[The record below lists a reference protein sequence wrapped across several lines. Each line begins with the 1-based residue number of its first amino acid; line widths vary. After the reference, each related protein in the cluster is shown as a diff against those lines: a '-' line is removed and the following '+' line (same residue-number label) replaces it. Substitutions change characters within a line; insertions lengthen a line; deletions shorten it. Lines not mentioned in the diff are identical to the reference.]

1 MGEGRHLRG
10 FGASLASIDQS
21 VSKVKSQVLIREVFR
36 VNSKPR
42 HPFIAIILSGKP
54 PRAAAGRLRLSEV
67 PQASSEIVPKGDLTV
82 AGRIGHLQGAGFCKS
97 ILVEWKSIVM

>member
-1 MGEGRHLRG
+1 MGGGRHLRG
-10 FGASLASIDQS
+10 SGASLASIDQS

-42 HPFIAIILSGKP
+42 HPLSQSFYQASR

-67 PQASSEIVPKGDLTV
+67 PQASSEIAPKGHLTM
-82 AGRIGHLQGAGFCKS
+82 AGADWTLAGNRLLQS
-97 ILVEWKSIVM
+97 ILVEWK